1 MKRLTILILA
11 VMAGMAWGQDTI
23 VPRTSNTGLVGK
35 ISSLQ
40 TYHVEYENLAGEPYI
55 SVKPDSGGMA
65 YNFATKQMN
74 ILITAGV
81 LEEYLRD
88 CHNDSTLWERH
99 KANGPCVIDGK
110 THRCIIASHWTDFYK
125 HKQPSLPGL
134 LARIKRKYER
144 VK

>member
-1 MKRLTILILA
+1 MKHLTILLLA
-11 VMAGMAWGQDTI
+11 VMTGMAWGQDTI

-35 ISSLQ
+35 ISSHQ

-81 LEEYLRD
+81 LEEFLADESLMDSVFIDQGTAMRD
-88 CHNDSTLWERH
+88 KSNVLQW
-99 KANGPCVIDGK
+99 GPRWISPRYPK
-110 THRCIIASHWTDFYK
+110 T
-125 HKQPSLPGL
+125 LPGL
-134 LARIKRKYER
+134 VAWIKRKYRE
-144 VK
+144 K